1 MKQWRKEARKHN
13 DEATATALKHGDIQP
28 GQRVTHQGRKFK
40 ESTITR
46 QWAQGAMYPLLAA
59 LFGRVGL
66 VNKQM
71 PQV

>member
-13 DEATATALKHGDIQP
+13 EEATQIALKNGDIQA
-28 GQRVTHQGRKFK
+28 GQRVTHQGRKYK

-46 QWAQGAMYPLLAA
+46 QWAKGAMYPLLAA

-66 VNKQM
+66 INKTM

>member
-28 GQRVTHQGRKFK
+28 GQRV
-40 ESTITR
+40 
-46 QWAQGAMYPLLAA
+46 
-59 LFGRVGL
+59 GL

>member
-13 DEATATALKHGDIQP
+13 DEATVTALKHGDIQL

-46 QWAQGAMYPLLAA
+46 QWANGAMYPLLAA